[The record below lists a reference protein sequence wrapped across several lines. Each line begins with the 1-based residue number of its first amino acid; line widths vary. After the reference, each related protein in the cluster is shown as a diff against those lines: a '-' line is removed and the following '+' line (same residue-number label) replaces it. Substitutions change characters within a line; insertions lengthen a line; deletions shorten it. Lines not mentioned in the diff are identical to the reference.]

1 MRADQISSG
10 RTEATIVPERGGLVT
25 RFALSGREI
34 LFLDRASFEDR
45 KQPVRGGIP
54 VLFPFAGRLPGNL
67 LLATGTSLGLHGFAR
82 DLEWTVTGQDADRH
96 RMELA
101 PGPEVLAN
109 YPFPHRLTQTTSV
122 AEGELSLV
130 LEIENRSPQPMP
142 VAPGWHPYFCCPRES
157 KAAVRYGLADFP
169 SEQLGDSYD
178 FGLEAPS
185 AGKIDFGIPGGG
197 AVSLSFSPGFRH
209 LQFWTLPGGGFICVE
224 PWDGPPG
231 IINSD
236 RRRMVAPGGTLV
248 YRMRISPGE
257 KES

>member
-10 RTEATIVPERGGLVT
+10 GTEAVIVPERGGLVT
-25 RFALSGREI
+25 RFAVSGREI

-45 KQPVRGGIP
+45 GQPVRGGIP
-54 VLFPFAGRLPGNL
+54 VLFPFAGRLADNL

-82 DLEWTVTGQDADRH
+82 DLEWTVTGHGGDRH

-101 PGPEVLAN
+101 PGPEVLET

-122 AEGELSLV
+122 AEGELSLC

-142 VAPGWHPYFCCPRES
+142 VAPGWHPYFRCPREG

-169 SEQLGDSYD
+169 RQQLGDSYD
-178 FGLEAPS
+178 FGLEAPPE
-185 AGKIDFGIPGGG
+185 GRIGFDIPGEG
-197 AVSLSFSPGFRH
+197 AVSLSFSPEFRH
-209 LQFWTLPGGGFICVE
+209 LQFWTLPERDFICVE

-231 IINSD
+231 VINSG
-236 RRRMVAPGGTLV
+236 RCRLVPPGRTLV
-248 YRMRISPGE
+248 YRMRIAPAEGE
-257 KES
+257 S